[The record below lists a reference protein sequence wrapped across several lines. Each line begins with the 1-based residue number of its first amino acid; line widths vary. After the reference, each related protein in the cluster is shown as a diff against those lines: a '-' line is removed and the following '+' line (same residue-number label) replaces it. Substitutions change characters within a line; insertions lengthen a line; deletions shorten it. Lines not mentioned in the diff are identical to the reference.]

1 MRLSWAKLPKRVFDL
16 DLEHC
21 THGGGELKI
30 MAAILEAPV
39 IEKILAHG
47 GLQARTPP
55 RAPASNTAPH
65 TPPGTSTPMKLK
77 MKTLAMSLA
86 AAGLAAHTGWV
97 AAQGATPQRVEI
109 TGSSIKRIQAE
120 GALPVQT
127 VTREQIERLGIVS
140 AEQLVMR
147 LTANG
152 NGADNLSSNV
162 GIQLGTTDRNNN
174 GNTSANLRGLGANS
188 TLVLLN
194 GRRVPAHGAKG
205 NSVDLNF
212 IPLAAIERVEVLKD
226 GASAIYGTDA
236 IGGVINFILRRDYT
250 GLEATGF
257 VDITA
262 QGGGNIHR
270 GSLLGGLGKLADDGF
285 NVMASLTYDQQERLG
300 GYGERRFANGFQPA
314 RGLSPDT
321 TGTPFATQTGA
332 AGTALGATYTR
343 PATGAQTY
351 NRANLLSLQGH
362 CGIIPFQSQY
372 QSALWGSPGFGNG
385 CAFDYGGAQVLI
397 QPVERV
403 NLLARGSLSLGA
415 DHTLFAEFT
424 GSQTKATKD
433 FEPYQITTTGTLAGS
448 QYPVAGPYYQ
458 NLSAF
463 IPSFNA
469 ALPIAYRWR
478 CDICGNRSIETTTDA
493 WRLLVGA
500 EGTLAGWDYKGG
512 LSLAESQATSLLVGG
527 YYYTNADAAHVA
539 RPNGLNSVLGSGI
552 VNPWLLPG
560 QTQTQ
565 AALDAM
571 ALASASGSKLFD
583 GKSTTTQLDAT
594 ASRELMKL
602 DGGALAVAV
611 GVDLRQESYAFS
623 DGSVTTR
630 AINAAS
636 FDPQFPKVKR
646 DINAVFAE
654 LVAPL
659 FKGFEAGL
667 ALRTDRYSDFGT
679 TTNPKV
685 SLKYTPVQ
693 QVLLRGSYNQG
704 FRAPSFFQL
713 YTQTTQSQIPGNI
726 ADPVLCPAGNVPG
739 ADLTVCAIRPDAQ
752 QGGNPGLKPE
762 TSKQWTVGFVVSPA
776 DWVSFS
782 ADLWEVERTNLIH
795 DLTAQAVV
803 ANHTTFPGS
812 LVRGTNG
819 RLDGVGGYVRA
830 GFVNADGDITRGL
843 DVNLRLNGKV
853 AGARWV
859 LNLDGT
865 YMDSH
870 RSRIFSGDPYVE
882 TVGQWNSRDLFVRW
896 KHQLGLTLVQG
907 PWSGTLTQAFTQGY
921 QDEGPAGVVPP
932 GFNPKVDSY
941 TVYDLS
947 VGYSGIKNLTLIGG
961 IKNLL
966 DTGPPFTAHNLDF
979 AAGAGWDPRV
989 ADPRGRAFTL
999 RVNYRIAP

>member
-1 MRLSWAKLPKRVFDL
+1 MKQK
-16 DLEHC
+16 
-21 THGGGELKI
+21 THTRSK
-30 MAAILEAPV
+30 MSM
-39 IEKILAHG
+39 
-47 GLQARTPP
+47 
-55 RAPASNTAPH
+55 RAPMRALVA
-65 TPPGTSTPMKLK
+65 G
-77 MKTLAMSLA
+77 LA
-86 AAGLAAHTGWV
+86 AAGLAGHATLV
-97 AAQGATPQRVEI
+97 LAQGTPQRVEI
-109 TGSSIKRIQAE
+109 TGSSIKRIQTE

-127 VTREQIERLGIVS
+127 ISREEIERLGIVS

-147 LTANG
+147 LTSNG
-152 NGADNLSSNV
+152 TGADNLSSNV

-174 GNTSANLRGLGANS
+174 GNSSANLRGLGANS

-236 IGGVINFILRRDYT
+236 IGGVINFILRRDYA

-257 VDITA
+257 MDITEA
-262 QGGGNIHR
+262 GGGNVYR
-270 GSLLGGLGKLADDGF
+270 ASLLGGLGNLAGDGF
-285 NVMASLTYDQQERLG
+285 NVMASLTYDKQQKLG
-300 GYGERRFANGFQPA
+300 GYGERSFANGFQPE

-332 AGTALGATYTR
+332 AGTALGATYTL

-351 NRANLLSLQGH
+351 NRANLLSFQGQ
-362 CGIIPFQSQY
+362 CNIIPFQSQY
-372 QSALWGSPGFGNG
+372 QSALWGSPGFANG
-385 CAFDYGGAQVLI
+385 CAFDYGGAEVLI
-397 QPVERV
+397 QPVERI
-403 NLLARGSLSLGA
+403 NLLSRGSFSLTP
-415 DHTLFAEFT
+415 DHTLFAELVA
-424 GSQTKATKD
+424 SQTKATKD
-433 FEPYQITTTGTLAGS
+433 FEPYQITTTGGLAGS

-463 IPSFNA
+463 VPTFNA

-478 CDICGNRSIETTTDA
+478 CTICGNRSIETTTDA

-500 EGTLAGWDYKGG
+500 EGTLAGWDYKAG
-512 LSLAESQATSLLVGG
+512 LSLAESKATSLLVGG
-527 YYYTNADAAHVA
+527 YFYTNADATNTA
-539 RPNGLNSVLGSGI
+539 RPNGLNSVLGSGV

-571 ALASASGSKLFD
+571 ALASAAGSRLFD
-583 GKSTTTQLDAT
+583 GKAQTTQLDAT

-602 DGGALAVAV
+602 DGGALAVAA

-630 AINAAS
+630 LINAAP
-636 FDPQFPKVKR
+636 FDPQFPKVTR
-646 DINAVFAE
+646 DITAIFGEVVVPF
-654 LVAPL
+654 

-685 SLKYTPVQ
+685 SLKWTPVQ
-693 QVLLRGSYNQG
+693 QVLLRGSYNEG

-713 YTQTTQSQIPGNI
+713 YTRTTQAQVPGNI
-726 ADPVLCPAGNVPG
+726 ADPVLCPGGNVPG

-762 TSKQWTVGFVVSPA
+762 TSKQWTVGFVASPA

-782 ADLWEVERTNLIH
+782 ADLWEVRRTDLIYE
-795 DLTAQAVV
+795 LTAQQVV
-803 ANHTTFPGS
+803 ANYTTFPEN
-812 LVRGTNG
+812 LVRGPNN
-819 RLDGVGGYVRA
+819 RLDELGGYIRA
-830 GFVNADGDITRGL
+830 GFVNADGDITRGV
-843 DVNLRLNGKV
+843 DVNLRLNGNV
-853 AGARWV
+853 TGMRWLV
-859 LNLDGT
+859 NLDGT

-870 RSRIFSGDPYVE
+870 RTRLFSSQPYVE
-882 TVGQWNSRDLFVRW
+882 TVGRWSSRDLFVRW
-896 KHQLGLTLVQG
+896 KHQLGFTLASG
-907 PWSGTLTQAFTQGY
+907 PWSGTLTQAYTHGY
-921 QDEGPAGVVPP
+921 KDELPVGTVPP
-932 GFNPKVDSY
+932 GFNPDVKSY
-941 TVYDLS
+941 TLYDLS
-947 VGYSGIKNLTLIGG
+947 VSYTGIKNLTLTGG

-966 DTGPPFTAHNLDF
+966 DTDPPFTAHNLDF

-989 ADPRGRAFTL
+989 ADPRGRAYTL
-999 RVNYRIAP
+999 RVNYKFF